1 MATTPPTPDNSPDA
15 DSQSSEETTTVEESG
30 STDNKPTSKAIGQYK
45 LPLPLHQSL
54 RFAAQHLSIMNEGKK
69 GGDVSAEDIL
79 NAAVAS
85 HIAKLMKSGL
95 QLPPKVIS
103 GIQKY
108 GDQSK

>member
-1 MATTPPTPDNSPDA
+1 
-15 DSQSSEETTTVEESG
+15 
-30 STDNKPTSKAIGQYK
+30 
-45 LPLPLHQSL
+45 
-54 RFAAQHLSIMNEGKK
+54 MNEGKK